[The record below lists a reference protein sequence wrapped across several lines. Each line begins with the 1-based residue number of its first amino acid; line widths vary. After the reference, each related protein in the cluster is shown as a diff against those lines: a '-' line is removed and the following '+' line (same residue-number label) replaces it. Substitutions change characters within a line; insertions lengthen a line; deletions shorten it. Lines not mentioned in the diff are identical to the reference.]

1 MKNVPLF
8 WPMLKTASLTF
19 ADFVRSRCGRVNQAF
34 LVSSDTTWLQV
45 NRKFKNEY
53 PHVLNFFDLVL
64 TIPAN
69 STTCGWGFTHMKLVK
84 SQQRS
89 SLKEH
94 IVSDCLMIKQEGD
107 SINDFNPYASIQYWF
122 DVIARRPGGSRT
134 MENIKHAK
142 EAVTVIEA
150 STSQE
155 VEDEVEIIQEMDADE
170 DIEYDLV
177 EDAEEDSGYKS
188 HFDSEEEDSND
199 IFDKIAK
206 Y

>member
-1 MKNVPLF
+1 
-8 WPMLKTASLTF
+8 MLKTAVLE
-19 ADFVRSRCGRVNQAF
+19 AF

-45 NRKFKNEY
+45 KR
-53 PHVLNFFDLVL
+53 
-64 TIPAN
+64 T
-69 STTCGWGFTHMKLVK
+69 
-84 SQQRS
+84 
-89 SLKEH
+89 
-94 IVSDCLMIKQEGD
+94 
-107 SINDFNPYASIQYWF
+107 
-122 DVIARRPGGSRT
+122 T

-155 VEDEVEIIQEMDADE
+155 AEDEVEMVQEMDAVE

-177 EDAEEDSGYKS
+177 EDAEEYSDYKS
-188 HFDSEEEDSND
+188 DLDSKEDSHD